1 MLNIKKI
8 TACGVTVDTIDLITP
23 SILAANTIRGDG
35 GEVYDGLWTNL
46 SNCIFIDSLG
56 KEVTFGEIACQEMF
70 LFKGRDVTIYSNDDP
85 RCEEIASE
93 ILENVFDESEIVWN

>member
-1 MLNIKKI
+1 MLNIQKI
-8 TACGVTVDTIDLITP
+8 TACGVTVETIELITP
-23 SILAANTIRGDG
+23 LILAANTIRGDG

-46 SNCIFIDSLG
+46 HNCIFIDSYG
-56 KEVTFGEIACQEMF
+56 KEVSFGKIACQEMF
-70 LFKGRDVTIYSNDDP
+70 LFKGIDVPVYTNDDP